1 MNTVPDPPRV
11 LDVER
16 RRWRLDPARSSVE
29 FEVPHFYGLVT
40 VKGKFERYEGTLD
53 LRSEPAVELTIE
65 ADSLDTKQGRRDRH
79 LRSADFFD
87 VEHHP
92 EVRFVSDAA
101 ALDGERLTVHGR
113 LDAAGKAIPL
123 ELDATLRHLDGELE
137 IEAVTEAD
145 HRRLGMT
152 WSPLGILRTPSKL
165 IVRGRLIPQ
174 TDDDR

>member
-1 MNTVPDPPRV
+1 VPAADRRAAWQCQAAGGPSGALRLNGGARPRLLAQLAFLVAQSCGVLEPLFLDGLEVGSIQLRWANPP
-11 LDVER
+11 
-16 RRWRLDPARSSVE
+16 
-29 FEVPHFYGLVT
+29 
-40 VKGKFERYEGTLD
+40 
-53 LRSEPAVELTIE
+53 
-65 ADSLDTKQGRRDRH
+65 
-79 LRSADFFD
+79 
-87 VEHHP
+87 
-92 EVRFVSDAA
+92 
-101 ALDGERLTVHGR
+101 GERLKVHGQ

-123 ELDATLRHLDGELE
+123 ELDATMRHLDGELE

>member
-1 MNTVPDPPRV
+1 MLYGGARPRLLAQLAFLVAQSCGVLEPLFLDGLELGSIQLRWANPP
-11 LDVER
+11 
-16 RRWRLDPARSSVE
+16 
-29 FEVPHFYGLVT
+29 
-40 VKGKFERYEGTLD
+40 
-53 LRSEPAVELTIE
+53 
-65 ADSLDTKQGRRDRH
+65 
-79 LRSADFFD
+79 
-87 VEHHP
+87 
-92 EVRFVSDAA
+92 
-101 ALDGERLTVHGR
+101 GERLKVHGQ